1 MLFPWR
7 ALSHRSKQRFWC
19 PERVLFL
26 VDFWHRE
33 QTFVQ
38 AALWPGGPGAGDGR
52 MLLAVPHLADGLE
65 GAQSSFLARGVLIAA
80 PVQAVD
86 HRLRGEA
93 VHVCDHPLLRPKTPH
108 HLPSPA
114 LSRTQTPPQLLLLR
128 LTQPS
133 FSEASTC
140 SVGMDGWR
148 VYVCG
153 APTFNSKLSIG
164 PLLSFWKDRMDVF
177 ASHKGASAPSVS
189 SYCFCLSSLS
199 LRGSYWLTLICL
211 TKKAALRVRLQDL
224 SPKQIF
230 HRSIAE

>member
-38 AALWPGGPGAGDGR
+38 AALWPGRPGAGDGR
-52 MLLAVPHLADGLE
+52 MLEAVPHLAGGLE

-114 LSRTQTPPQLLLLR
+114 LSRTQTPPPNYSSFVLHNP
-128 LTQPS
+128 PS
-133 FSEASTC
+133 LKPPL
-140 SVGMDGWR
+140 VVLGWTGEGCMC
-148 VYVCG
+148 VE
-153 APTFNSKLSIG
+153 PPPSIPNS
-164 PLLSFWKDRMDVF
+164 
-177 ASHKGASAPSVS
+177 
-189 SYCFCLSSLS
+189 
-199 LRGSYWLTLICL
+199 
-211 TKKAALRVRLQDL
+211 Q
-224 SPKQIF
+224 
-230 HRSIAE
+230 